1 MNTKFKI
8 LWFEDVP
15 VWFHMERMR
24 IEDILKEHYL
34 TPLIVH
40 KDGDDFDINEL
51 EGNEYDLI
59 LMDYKLADQVT
70 GDSIVAALRKNDI
83 LTDILFYSSEEESM
97 LSAIRKQMP
106 PIDGVYLTKRDHT
119 IFTEK
124 AKRLINKIVRRSED
138 VVNLRG
144 FVLDNTSDFE
154 LRVRVILN
162 ICWQK
167 FGEKDRALLTEKLME
182 LLDRK
187 EARTMAQIKEVKEAE
202 VAFGK
207 ANKDDYL
214 LSMADRLEL
223 LKTALTVLSE
233 EYHLSDMMCGG
244 DFKQYYTDKV
254 SVYRNK
260 LGHITM
266 ADKTVR
272 IHGKEVAIDQNLHRL
287 MRRNIAEVDAVIGQI
302 ETHITMKM

>member
-1 MNTKFKI
+1 M
-8 LWFEDVP
+8 
-15 VWFHMERMR
+15 
-24 IEDILKEHYL
+24 
-34 TPLIVH
+34 
-40 KDGDDFDINEL
+40 
-51 EGNEYDLI
+51 
-59 LMDYKLADQVT
+59 
-70 GDSIVAALRKNDI
+70 
-83 LTDILFYSSEEESM
+83 
-97 LSAIRKQMP
+97 
-106 PIDGVYLTKRDHT
+106 
-119 IFTEK
+119 
-124 AKRLINKIVRRSED
+124 
-138 VVNLRG
+138 NLRG

-154 LRVRVILN
+154 LKVRVILN

-223 LKTALTVLSE
+223 LKT
-233 EYHLSDMMCGG
+233 
-244 DFKQYYTDKV
+244 
-254 SVYRNK
+254 
-260 LGHITM
+260 
-266 ADKTVR
+266 VR

>member
-1 MNTKFKI
+1 M
-8 LWFEDVP
+8 
-15 VWFHMERMR
+15 
-24 IEDILKEHYL
+24 
-34 TPLIVH
+34 
-40 KDGDDFDINEL
+40 
-51 EGNEYDLI
+51 
-59 LMDYKLADQVT
+59 
-70 GDSIVAALRKNDI
+70 
-83 LTDILFYSSEEESM
+83 
-97 LSAIRKQMP
+97 
-106 PIDGVYLTKRDHT
+106 
-119 IFTEK
+119 
-124 AKRLINKIVRRSED
+124 
-138 VVNLRG
+138 NLRG

-154 LRVRVILN
+154 LRVRVLLN
-162 ICWQK
+162 ICWHK

-223 LKTALTVLSE
+223 LKT
-233 EYHLSDMMCGG
+233 
-244 DFKQYYTDKV
+244 
-254 SVYRNK
+254 
-260 LGHITM
+260 
-266 ADKTVR
+266 VR

>member
-1 MNTKFKI
+1 M
-8 LWFEDVP
+8 
-15 VWFHMERMR
+15 
-24 IEDILKEHYL
+24 
-34 TPLIVH
+34 
-40 KDGDDFDINEL
+40 
-51 EGNEYDLI
+51 
-59 LMDYKLADQVT
+59 
-70 GDSIVAALRKNDI
+70 
-83 LTDILFYSSEEESM
+83 
-97 LSAIRKQMP
+97 
-106 PIDGVYLTKRDHT
+106 
-119 IFTEK
+119 
-124 AKRLINKIVRRSED
+124 
-138 VVNLRG
+138 NLRG

-167 FGEKDRALLTEKLME
+167 FGEKDKALLTEKLME

-223 LKTALTVLSE
+223 LKT
-233 EYHLSDMMCGG
+233 
-244 DFKQYYTDKV
+244 
-254 SVYRNK
+254 
-260 LGHITM
+260 
-266 ADKTVR
+266 VR

>member
-1 MNTKFKI
+1 M
-8 LWFEDVP
+8 
-15 VWFHMERMR
+15 
-24 IEDILKEHYL
+24 
-34 TPLIVH
+34 
-40 KDGDDFDINEL
+40 
-51 EGNEYDLI
+51 
-59 LMDYKLADQVT
+59 
-70 GDSIVAALRKNDI
+70 
-83 LTDILFYSSEEESM
+83 
-97 LSAIRKQMP
+97 
-106 PIDGVYLTKRDHT
+106 
-119 IFTEK
+119 
-124 AKRLINKIVRRSED
+124 
-138 VVNLRG
+138 NLRG

-223 LKTALTVLSE
+223 LKT
-233 EYHLSDMMCGG
+233 
-244 DFKQYYTDKV
+244 
-254 SVYRNK
+254 
-260 LGHITM
+260 
-266 ADKTVR
+266 VR

>member
-1 MNTKFKI
+1 MCSS
-8 LWFEDVP
+8 
-15 VWFHMERMR
+15 
-24 IEDILKEHYL
+24 
-34 TPLIVH
+34 
-40 KDGDDFDINEL
+40 
-51 EGNEYDLI
+51 DL
-59 LMDYKLADQVT
+59 
-70 GDSIVAALRKNDI
+70 
-83 LTDILFYSSEEESM
+83 
-97 LSAIRKQMP
+97 
-106 PIDGVYLTKRDHT
+106 
-119 IFTEK
+119 
-124 AKRLINKIVRRSED
+124 NKIVRRSED

-223 LKTALTVLSE
+223 LKT
-233 EYHLSDMMCGG
+233 
-244 DFKQYYTDKV
+244 
-254 SVYRNK
+254 
-260 LGHITM
+260 
-266 ADKTVR
+266 VR
-272 IHGKEVAIDQNLHRL
+272 IHGKEVAIDQNLQRL

>member
-1 MNTKFKI
+1 
-8 LWFEDVP
+8 
-15 VWFHMERMR
+15 
-24 IEDILKEHYL
+24 
-34 TPLIVH
+34 
-40 KDGDDFDINEL
+40 
-51 EGNEYDLI
+51 
-59 LMDYKLADQVT
+59 
-70 GDSIVAALRKNDI
+70 
-83 LTDILFYSSEEESM
+83 
-97 LSAIRKQMP
+97 
-106 PIDGVYLTKRDHT
+106 
-119 IFTEK
+119 
-124 AKRLINKIVRRSED
+124 
-138 VVNLRG
+138 VNLRG

-167 FGEKDRALLTEKLME
+167 FGEKDKALLTEKLME

-223 LKTALTVLSE
+223 LKT
-233 EYHLSDMMCGG
+233 
-244 DFKQYYTDKV
+244 
-254 SVYRNK
+254 
-260 LGHITM
+260 
-266 ADKTVR
+266 VR